1 MTEYRSIVRHI
12 HRFYWDCRRICGSFN
27 CHLSSRAGSRLEI
40 RHRGSGHCFHCSHF
54 VRCLIG
60 APLALIIQISW
71 VQTIVGLCS
80 LLFGIRWLRKAILRY
95 GGLKAI
101 HDEEEAFKEEFNR
114 LQKVGFVKQGFD
126 RFAFM
131 TTFGITMLE
140 GLETII
146 IVITFG
152 LSLNEDE
159 FYCIRRCFH
168 SLTVVSAGFI
178 LRKPLSKVPENTMK
192 YVVGVMLTSFGAFWT
207 GEGFGVFWPN
217 EDASILYI
225 ALTLVVFSYVI
236 VKRIKNKL
244 QVVGLRKG
252 IAGAWR
258 YEKSTENHLG
268 LICR

>member
-1 MTEYRSIVRHI
+1 MYAIFIGFIGTAVEFVEAFTVILAVGLVRGWKYAIGGAVTAFIVLI
-12 HRFYWDCRRICGSFN
+12 
-27 CHLSSRAGSRLEI
+27 LL
-40 RHRGSGHCFHCSHF
+40 
-54 VRCLIG
+54 VCLIG
-60 APLALIIQISW
+60 APLAIIIQISW

-95 GGLKAI
+95 GGLKAL

-152 LSLNEDE
+152 LSLHEMN
-159 FYCIRRCFH
+159 F
-168 SLTVVSAGFI
+168 TVLGAALALILVISSGFI
-178 LRKPLSKVPENTMK
+178 LRKPLSNVPENTMK

-207 GEGFGVFWPN
+207 GEGFGVIWPN

-225 ALTLVVFSYVI
+225 ALTILVFSYAM

-244 QVVGLRKG
+244 QVVGLQNRNSG
-252 IAGAWR
+252 GV
-258 YEKSTENHLG
+258 EL
-268 LICR
+268 

>member
-1 MTEYRSIVRHI
+1 MEFVEALTVILAVGLVRGWKYAI
-12 HRFYWDCRRICGSFN
+12 LGAVTAFII
-27 CHLSSRAGSRLEI
+27 LILL
-40 RHRGSGHCFHCSHF
+40 
-54 VRCLIG
+54 VCLIG
-60 APLALIIQISW
+60 APLALIIQINW

-80 LLFGIRWLRKAILRY
+80 LLFGIRWLRKAILPY
-95 GGLKAI
+95 GGLIAL

-114 LQKVGFVKQGFD
+114 MHKVGFVKQGFD

-131 TTFGITMLE
+131 TTFGITMHE

-152 LSLNEDE
+152 LSLHKMN
-159 FYCIRRCFH
+159 Y
-168 SLTVVSAGFI
+168 TVLGAALALIFVISAGFI

-207 GEGFGVFWPN
+207 GEGFGVIWPN

-225 ALTLVVFSYVI
+225 ALTIVVFSYVM

-244 QVVGLRKG
+244 QSVGLKKTNRG
-252 IAGAWR
+252 GVEI
-258 YEKSTENHLG
+258 
-268 LICR
+268 